1 MGATS
6 EPPPLAA
13 WEVFMGKKYNVTP
26 LVAAAMP
33 R

>member
-13 WEVFMGKKYNVTP
+13 WEVFMVKKYNVTP